1 MVASYIRSCDCKRI
15 SLFIVNFMIALS
27 REVASSLQ
35 NADSQSDVFIL
46 VNNFD
51 TMALRFPQMLSVL
64 CCLAEVPYIHILAS
78 CDTVNAF
85 LGMLWFLI

>member
-1 MVASYIRSCDCKRI
+1 MAS
-15 SLFIVNFMIALS
+15 L
-27 REVASSLQ
+27 LQ
-35 NADSQSDVFIL
+35 NDESQSDVFIL

-64 CCLAEVPYIHILAS
+64 CCLSEVPYIHILAS

-85 LGMLWFLI
+85 LGMFKFSILSFYSSLNL